1 MSDQYSGV
9 YKTNRGGFILN
20 CLTIIVLL
28 AALGVAGVTAAV
40 FLNPYMSY
48 NPYPPP
54 TLPPTLGPPTAT
66 PTPEIF
72 LPSTWTPTP
81 SDTPTPSPA
90 PTDTPAPPTET
101 PVPTDTTPEATP
113 TGPPFSLQSGSP
125 VLTPNIAND
134 LACDW
139 MGVGGQV
146 FNVDGEPIQGLGVHL
161 EGTIGELPIKLDS
174 LTGSATALGPA
185 GYVFNVSDHPIA
197 SVGTLWIQLNDT
209 AGIPLSDKVVL
220 DTSDSCDQN
229 LVLINWKQVR

>member
-9 YKTNRGGFILN
+9 YKTNRGGFFLN
-20 CLTIIVLL
+20 CLTVLIL
-28 AALGVAGVTAAV
+28 VATLVVAGIVAAV
-40 FLNPYMSY
+40 FFNPYMSF

-54 TLPPTLGPPTAT
+54 TLPATLGPPTIT

-81 SDTPTPSPA
+81 SNTPTAPPVPTETPA
-90 PTDTPAPPTET
+90 PPTDTPAPTL
-101 PVPTDTTPEATP
+101 TTPEASP
-113 TGPPFSLQSGSP
+113 TGPPFNLQSGSP

-134 LACDW
+134 QACQW
-139 MGVGGQV
+139 MGVGGQA

-161 EGTIGELPIKLDS
+161 EGTIGGLPIKLDS

-197 SVGTLWIQLNDT
+197 SQGSLWIQLNDT
-209 AGIPLSDKVVL
+209 AGIPLSDKAFL